1 MGFTSLGEI
10 VKNCFE
16 TKFTILVFVKPAN
29 FTAGWGL
36 INSKKAYVSTLLLL
50 TYIFRVP

>member
-16 TKFTILVFVKPAN
+16 TKFTILVYIRK
-29 FTAGWGL
+29 TSELHSGL
-36 INSKKAYVSTLLLL
+36 VVDQ
-50 TYIFRVP
+50 F